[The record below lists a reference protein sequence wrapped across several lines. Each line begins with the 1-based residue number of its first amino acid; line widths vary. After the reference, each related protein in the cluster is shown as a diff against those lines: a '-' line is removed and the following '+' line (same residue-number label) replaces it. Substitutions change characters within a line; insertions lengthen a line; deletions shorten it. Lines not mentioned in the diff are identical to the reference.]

1 MRLSIM
7 KEGFY
12 PLCYHDDEGEMM
24 SGKHDA
30 KASLAYYS
38 NDEFD
43 YLFDKSATEIKDW
56 FAKRKTDL
64 DVLDYD
70 SGFSKGPNNEKSFV
84 LWGSGFEN
92 DLLDLQVF
100 SFARKAGVYPDRF
113 QDRESETDWLI
124 EKFEEL
130 DV

>member
-1 MRLSIM
+1 M
-7 KEGFY
+7 
-12 PLCYHDDEGEMM
+12 
-24 SGKHDA
+24 
-30 KASLAYYS
+30 
-38 NDEFD
+38 
-43 YLFDKSATEIKDW
+43 FDKSATEIKDW

-70 SGFSKGPNNEKSFV
+70 SGFSKGPNNENSFV
-84 LWGSGFEN
+84 LWLSGFEN

-100 SFARKAGVYPDRF
+100 SFCYPDRF